1 MIELLSKPLPKV
13 IRIRRNHIIFWVFSS
28 WGGDILRRIEKSIEI
43 NAPREKVWEMLAL
56 DRWPEWMDGWKG
68 AEYTSE
74 VRKPKDKYRV
84 GSSAHITEHRART
97 RTKYD
102 FEITESLENEKI
114 TFRSESMGYTL
125 ITYILES
132 AEEGTKLTYAIDYEM
147 PWGILGKFLDKLGHR
162 SGEKIVEKELKKLK
176 SILEK

>member
-1 MIELLSKPLPKV
+1 M
-13 IRIRRNHIIFWVFSS
+13 N
-28 WGGDILRRIEKSIEI
+28 
-43 NAPREKVWEMLAL
+43 
-56 DRWPEWMDGWKG
+56 GWKN

-74 VRKPKDKYRV
+74 VHTPEDKYKV
-84 GSSAHITEHRART
+84 GASAHITEHAART
-97 RTKYD
+97 RIKYD

-114 TFRSESMGYTL
+114 TFRSKSMGYTL

-132 AEEGTKLTYAIDYEM
+132 VEEGTKLTYAIDYEM

-162 SGEKIVEKELKKLK
+162 SGEKKVGKELEKLK